1 MAQKMWSLFNSNQI
15 LNYLNQV
22 LENQA
27 PITIWQSST
36 QQLFQLKGN
45 LTVVDEKKCTVS
57 IAENDFEL
65 HDSEGIYFHCEGVDI
80 IFKREK
86 FSYSSLDNSL
96 TFKTPSELM
105 LKEKRRIDR
114 FRFKY
119 QDFKD
124 VTFLYGTKS
133 DEDGEKKPSVTFT
146 LIDLSIAGL
155 GCIGERKQVGPLQEG
170 DEVEIIQIS
179 DQELE
184 VKPLQARIRSFQDYD
199 PKEGVHISSN
209 ESKHIR
215 LGLEFDQA
223 IDKVQFESVQSIITR
238 TQTKTKGLD
247 IDGFNGLGET
257 EMKRIIRKAS
267 EENPVLAAEL
277 VEQSEDIDRLR
288 YMTSEMKTI
297 FWTEVNKDLLAQAL
311 RVASKEL
318 IYSLLSDVT
327 DNIREEF
334 LEELDRPKSLSAIS
348 KAQRK
353 ICDFI
358 HQREKEGRFV
368 LSAKGYI
375 KYV

>member
-133 DEDGEKKPSVTFT
+133 DEEGEKKSSVTFT

-155 GCIGERKQVGPLQEG
+155 GCIGERKQVDTRKEELKDKTLTINKFEIRVRNRKDETIEVVVGEQIYG
-170 DEVEIIQIS
+170 DWEM
-179 DQELE
+179 LE
-184 VKPLQARIRSFQDYD
+184 ASKGWEKKNSSLIEWKVKLIP
-199 PKEGVHISSN
+199 N
-209 ESKHIR
+209 E
-215 LGLEFDQA
+215 E
-223 IDKVQFESVQSIITR
+223 KVITYSVQRS
-238 TQTKTKGLD
+238 
-247 IDGFNGLGET
+247 
-257 EMKRIIRKAS
+257 RKH
-267 EENPVLAAEL
+267 
-277 VEQSEDIDRLR
+277 
-288 YMTSEMKTI
+288 
-297 FWTEVNKDLLAQAL
+297 
-311 RVASKEL
+311 
-318 IYSLLSDVT
+318 
-327 DNIREEF
+327 
-334 LEELDRPKSLSAIS
+334 
-348 KAQRK
+348 RK
-353 ICDFI
+353 N
-358 HQREKEGRFV
+358 R
-368 LSAKGYI
+368 
-375 KYV
+375 